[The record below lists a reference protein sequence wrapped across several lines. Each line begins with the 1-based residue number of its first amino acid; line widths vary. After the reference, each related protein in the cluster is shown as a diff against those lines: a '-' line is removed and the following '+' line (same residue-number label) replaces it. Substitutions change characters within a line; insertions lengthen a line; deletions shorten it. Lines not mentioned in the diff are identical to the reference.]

1 MKLKHLKELVANG
14 ESTIL
19 EFKRKAT
26 TPEKLAREISALA
39 NTQGGK
45 ILIGVDDDGTL
56 LGVLS
61 EKSELDIVDTACKFF
76 IDPPVDYTYE
86 FVNYYDRDIIVI
98 NIPQSKIKP
107 HRVEF
112 EDKEASKTI
121 KRAYIRVG
129 EKSVIASKEMTRLM
143 TSQTNGEPLKLSI
156 GDKEKRLFAYL
167 EQYERATVKEFAK
180 LVNISERR
188 AERLLIRLV
197 RAGVVQI
204 HNDSTRDYF
213 TLV

>member
-98 NIPQSKIKP
+98 DIPQSKIKP

-112 EDKEASKTI
+112 EDKEANKTI